1 MSSFLTQ
8 EKIMKKINILLAIS
22 LLFGLSSTIVF
33 AGTLTSNKDLIGSW
47 FLEYTKKSPEDAE
60 KKPMGMTWV
69 FDDTQLI
76 QKDIPQVRGNP
87 YDAPAVDYIVE
98 GGNLKVSILGRAGK
112 FDTYSS
118 VEKTD
123 TVMVLKDNKYGTYM
137 YFTKK

>member
-1 MSSFLTQ
+1 
-8 EKIMKKINILLAIS
+8 MKKIKLLLAAS
-22 LLFGLSSTIVF
+22 LLGLSCMTAF
-33 AGTLTSNKDLIGSW
+33 AGALTSNKDIIGSW
-47 FLEYTKKSPEDAE
+47 FLEYTKKSPEDTE

-69 FDDTQLI
+69 IDNSQLI

-98 GGNLKVSILGRAGK
+98 DGNLKVSILGRAGK
-112 FDTYSS
+112 YDVYSL

-123 TVMVLKDNKYGTYM
+123 TTMVLKDNKYGTYM

>member
-1 MSSFLTQ
+1 
-8 EKIMKKINILLAIS
+8 MKKTNILLALS
-22 LLFGLSSTIVF
+22 LLFGLLSATAF
-33 AGTLTSNKDLIGSW
+33 AAPLTSDKDLIGSW
-47 FLEYTKKSPEDAE
+47 FLEYTKKSPEDTE

-69 FDDTQLI
+69 INNNQLV

-98 GGNLKVSILGRAGK
+98 EGNLKVSILGRAGK
-112 FDTYSS
+112 FDVYSL

-123 TVMVLKDNKYGTYM
+123 TAMVLKDNKYGTYM

>member
-1 MSSFLTQ
+1 
-8 EKIMKKINILLAIS
+8 MKKIKLLFAAS
-22 LLFGLSSTIVF
+22 LLLGLSSMAAF
-33 AGTLTSNKDLIGSW
+33 AAPLNSNKDIIGSW
-47 FLEYTKKSPEDAE
+47 FLEYTKKSPEDTE

-69 FDDTQLI
+69 IDNSQLI

-98 GGNLKVSILGRAGK
+98 DGNLKVSILGRAGK
-112 FDTYSS
+112 YDVYSL

-123 TVMVLKDNKYGTYM
+123 TTMVLKDNKYGTYM

>member
-1 MSSFLTQ
+1 MN
-8 EKIMKKINILLAIS
+8 KIKILLALS
-22 LLFGLSSTIVF
+22 LLFGLASPAVF
-33 AGTLTSNKDLIGSW
+33 ADTLNSDKDIIGSW
-47 FLEYTKKSPEDAE
+47 FLEYTKKSPEDSE

-69 FDDTQLI
+69 LNNNQLI

-98 GGNLKVSILGRAGK
+98 GGMLKVSILGRAGK
-112 FDTYSS
+112 FDSYSL

-123 TVMVLKDNKYGTYM
+123 TTMVLKDNKYGSYM

>member
-1 MSSFLTQ
+1 
-8 EKIMKKINILLAIS
+8 MKKIKLLLALS
-22 LLFGLSSTIVF
+22 LLFGLSSLAVF
-33 AGTLTSNKDLIGSW
+33 ADTLSSDKDLIGSW
-47 FLEYTKKSPEDAE
+47 FLEYTKKSPEDSE

-69 FDDTQLI
+69 FSNNQLT

-98 GGNLKVSILGRAGK
+98 DGNLKVSILGRAGK
-112 FDTYSS
+112 FDVYSL

-123 TVMVLKDNKYGTYM
+123 TAMVLKDNKYGTYM

>member
-1 MSSFLTQ
+1 
-8 EKIMKKINILLAIS
+8 MKKISLLLALS
-22 LLFGLSSTIVF
+22 LLFGFSST
-33 AGTLTSNKDLIGSW
+33 AALADTLTSNKDILGSW
-47 FLEYTKKSPEDAE
+47 FLEYTKKSPEDSE

-69 FDDTQLI
+69 LDNNQLT

-87 YDAPAVDYIVE
+87 YDAPAVDYVVE
-98 GGNLKVSILGRAGK
+98 DGTLKVNILGRAGK
-112 FDTYSS
+112 FDIYSL

>member
-1 MSSFLTQ
+1 
-8 EKIMKKINILLAIS
+8 MKKISLLLALS
-22 LLFGLSSTIVF
+22 LLFGFSST
-33 AGTLTSNKDLIGSW
+33 AALADTLTSNKDILGSW
-47 FLEYTKKSPEDAE
+47 FLEYTKKSPEDSE

-69 FDDTQLI
+69 LDNNQLT

-87 YDAPAVDYIVE
+87 YDAPAVDYVVE
-98 GGNLKVSILGRAGK
+98 DDTLKVNILGRAGK
-112 FDTYSS
+112 FDIYSL